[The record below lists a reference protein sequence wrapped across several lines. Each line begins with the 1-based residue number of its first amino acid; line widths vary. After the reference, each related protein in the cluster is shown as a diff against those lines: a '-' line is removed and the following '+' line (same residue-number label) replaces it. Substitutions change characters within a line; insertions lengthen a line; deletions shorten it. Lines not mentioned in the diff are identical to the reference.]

1 MTNQEIINRIKDV
14 TAIAGYDLKNKT
26 FNVYWKDANPNHAT
40 TITDT
45 QFNLI
50 TLANRRTLLYYSRK
64 IRGISLVY
72 KKIF

>member
-1 MTNQEIINRIKDV
+1 MTNQEIISRIKDV

-26 FNVYWKDANPNHAT
+26 FSVYWKDANPNHAT

-50 TLANRRTLLYYSRK
+50 PSANRQTLFYYSRK
-64 IRGISLVY
+64 IRVISLVY
-72 KKIF
+72 KKVF